1 MCVCASTNW
10 LTDDDG
16 GGGGGGGS
24 VGRDARCMRTR
35 GPSRNNPA
43 RRVDVI
49 VSNFPRHNPLPRLSI
64 TTFTVKVS
72 RGNGNKSQLT
82 LPSTY
87 VCRGVNVHVCA
98 GQAIRLTDGHTE
110 HIIGTSLK
118 IQELYEMEH
127 QFRTCR
133 HLWLV

>member
-1 MCVCASTNW
+1 MAVVVVT
-10 LTDDDG
+10 G
-16 GGGGGGGS
+16 GIGDGGS

-82 LPSTY
+82 LPVCTY
-87 VCRGVNVHVCA
+87 LCKGVNVYVCVCA
-98 GQAIRLTDGHTE
+98 GQAIQLTDGH
-110 HIIGTSLK
+110 IVVSFK
-118 IQELYEMEH
+118 NQELY
-127 QFRTCR
+127 RTS
-133 HLWLV
+133 V